1 MALRPENWKAV
12 RWPEGRTGRFPENMS
27 SSVSV
32 SIVSFNNRS
41 FIGDCLDSV
50 MRQDYPASE
59 VVLVDNASSD
69 GTVEFVRENYPGVR
83 VIVNSE
89 NELFCRAQNTGI
101 RSTAGEYVL
110 VLNSDVVLDSGFLS
124 AAVAAMESDPKVGSV
139 TGRVMRTGG
148 KVIDTTGMFVGRDR
162 RPMDRG
168 YGEPDDGRYTVRG
181 YVFGAGGVCPLYRR
195 VMLDEV
201 AMGGE
206 YFDES
211 YGAFYEDLDLAW
223 RADRRGW
230 RAYFAPAAV
239 AYHQR
244 GATARKAG
252 DAPGIIGDYA
262 ISRLPDSLKARVVVN
277 RYLTM
282 VKNDSLAGVLLHLP
296 WIIYCDVKLWAFLVL
311 FAPRAIPGVLS
322 GLKLLPLA
330 WQRRKLIHGD

>member
-1 MALRPENWKAV
+1 
-12 RWPEGRTGRFPENMS
+12 MS

-41 FIGDCLDSV
+41 FIGGCLDSV

-59 VVLVDNASSD
+59 VVLVDNASTD
-69 GTVEFVRENYPGVR
+69 GTVELVRENYPGVR
-83 VIVNSE
+83 VIANPE

-101 RSTAGEYVL
+101 RSTTGDYAL
-110 VLNSDVVLDSGFLS
+110 VLNSDVVLDTGFLS

-139 TGRVMRTGG
+139 TGRVLRTGG
-148 KVIDTTGMFVGRDR
+148 GVIDTTGLSLGRDR
-162 RPMDRG
+162 RPVDRG
-168 YGEPDDGRYTVRG
+168 YGEPDDGRYAVRG

-195 VMLDEV
+195 AMLDDI
-201 AMGGE
+201 AMDGE

-230 RAYFAPAAV
+230 RAFFAPGAV

-244 GATARKAG
+244 GATARTGGGGAG
-252 DAPGIIGDYA
+252 LLGSYA

-282 VKNDSLAGVLLHLP
+282 VKNDSLAGALFHLP
-296 WIIYCDVKLWAFLVL
+296 WILFYDIKLWMYLVF

-322 GLKLLPLA
+322 GMKLLPLA